1 MCTKASREQ
10 FHKVVEII
18 YRMAMAFAHFL
29 DNITDPCFKGQ
40 SFAFDDDETS
50 KGRSFAADPCLR
62 LVPVMIKLGQLLF
75 LIIFET
81 IDRIMV
87 TLTPTLQKVLWIINN
102 KFSVQELN
110 KLVDFK
116 L

>member
-1 MCTKASREQ
+1 MSESMCTKASREQ

-40 SFAFDDDETS
+40 SFAFDETS

-87 TLTPTLQKVLWIINN
+87 TLTPTLQKVL
-102 KFSVQELN
+102 
-110 KLVDFK
+110 
-116 L
+116 